1 MFAASRNSLLLRMS
15 LLAGLA
21 YAPAAWAQGPTPGQ
35 NVNMVSGTKW
45 PGGDPFLQRQNEPS
59 IAVSTRNSQHLL
71 AGANDYRT
79 VDLPTSDILP
89 AEEAGDAWLGIFKS
103 FDGGASWQSTLI
115 PGFLQDKSASGL
127 ASPMKGF
134 SAASDPVVRAGSNG
148 MFYYTSIAFNRSTN
162 LGGLFLTRFID
173 LNNKENGDATRYP
186 DLPSDPIRYIGT
198 VEIDSGTAGQFIDK
212 PWMAVDIPRAGALTC
227 NIQVVQPVV
236 QSDGTIVNQTVNQTF
251 PGGNVYL
258 AYAMFV
264 GGTINVRS
272 KIKFV
277 KSSDCGVTWTKPIL
291 LSQTYDI
298 NQGIS
303 MAIDPTTGSVYVA
316 WRVFDSGNDL
326 DTLVVAKSVDGGNT
340 FTKGVPVVAL
350 APFKSTTPAAP
361 AFFDQGTSGTTFRTN
376 AYPAIGVDGNGL
388 VYLAWSQRGV
398 GPSGDARIL
407 LATSADGVNW
417 SVPSP
422 VDSVG
427 MSTDDFGSVYS
438 RGHQFMPSIAIVGGQ
453 VMVTYY
459 DLRLDHTVGFF
470 TPSNPPLQPDPNRG
484 GKLYKELRMPEGEP
498 PAAVFTPF
506 VDDLGLMQRRHTID
520 LMVAQ
525 AAPSANPVFSAPARV
540 SQYIFGLRGD
550 VPNPTQL
557 QQLQENPPNL
567 PLFAMGSEPFFGD
580 YVDITGLTMVPT
592 AAGGWTFNT
601 AANPNQAPVFYT
613 TWTTNQD
620 VRPPLDGN
628 WKNYTPVGAG
638 GRSVFDPTQNR
649 PNCMPGQEGMRN
661 QNIYSSQITQGLQVS
676 SPQTLKPLSTT
687 LQRAF
692 VVLVQNQTNFDK
704 TFHLSI
710 ANQPLLA
717 NGTADPSGFA
727 SFIAGTNNPGPPPSV
742 TPPSPATTTAL
753 DVDIPP
759 HSGITRP
766 VFAVSSNAGAS
777 ITVNVVE
784 TTPPPGNSGLASFVV
799 FNGDP
804 TSPLTLAPPD
814 GVTAGQDIATVEIYS
829 PSTSDPALYN
839 PNAPNP
845 NAPNPN
851 PNTGLSNP
859 NAPNPNAPNPNAPNP
874 NAPNPN
880 APNPNAPNPN
890 APNPNAP
897 NPNAPNSV
905 VANPNAPN
913 PNAPNPNAPNTNITN
928 TSIFDAI
935 YTVTNTGNTAA
946 SYHVKLVGNNP
957 DNIPLQLAV
966 NKTYQTPTSSS
977 YATPTGAMSCQLTT
991 ENHNIAQALI
1001 NNPPIVSA
1009 TNLSD
1014 PNIQDPS
1021 PGNATFSLIPGES
1034 ALLVLR
1040 GYFASYPVNDPGPFT
1055 AFKSLIGQVV
1065 PAVVSHAANTNTN
1078 TIIVSAP
1085 LLITTTSLPD
1095 GIAGQTYAATQLMTV
1110 GGNPG
1115 PLTWAITSGALPAG
1129 LTLNT
1134 SSGTI
1139 SGSPTGTGT
1148 SNFTVQATDS
1158 GSPQH
1163 TTSRSLSIYVAPS
1176 VTLVNPPAGAP
1187 LGDLIFR
1194 GFYLPSYPGVGLGQ
1208 ATLTFAAD
1216 TAGPYTITLTVTSG
1230 AFHGPVIG
1238 SSTATVTLPASRST
1252 FVPLSFNFPSPA
1264 ITPGSLVAFAMTL
1277 VSGPG
1282 SANQLFFDV
1291 STCGLSDMTCTTGGP
1306 AVETNDTTPLLS
1318 TFRRNGVVLT
1328 IVGAT
1333 PPVGAFTPAN
1343 GNMSTT
1349 RWTHTATLL
1358 GTGKVLVAGGTDL
1371 NGSPLASTDLYDPSA
1386 KAFSQTGNLNV
1397 ARSSHTATLLPD
1409 GRVLI
1414 AGGGTASAEL
1424 YNPSTGLFTI
1434 TGSMSKARSGHTA
1447 TLLKDGTVLIA
1458 GGSGD
1463 ATAEIFNP
1471 ASGTFT
1477 PSANNMTAARSFHT
1491 ATLLNSGQVLLVGGE
1506 DSSLANTP
1514 TLSSA
1519 EIYDPTAKIFTATT
1533 SSLATSRELQTAT
1546 LLGGDVYA
1554 IGGRSGSSA
1563 GVVFLSSAEVFHA
1576 SGPNGVTFLFDTF
1589 NIAPV
1594 TQQAGGPPNATTFTL
1609 SGASWISTVE
1619 TYHYNNGNGAT
1630 AGTLSLQDGS
1640 GHVFGP
1646 YPAVGY
1652 TAQSVVGTPS
1662 VAWIATFNLYLGP
1675 GTYTVIDSDPNT
1687 WSFNTGPG
1695 SSNGSGFL
1703 RVTGSFTPPAF
1714 SGVLATL
1721 NTART
1726 THTAT
1731 LLQNGTVFICG
1742 GFNFGALS
1750 SAEVFGLSHSVPSF
1764 TVTGSLATARYFH
1777 TATLLND
1784 GTVLITGG
1792 LNGTTALSSA
1802 EIYHPGP

>member
-1 MFAASRNSLLLRMS
+1 MFERARNFLLLGMS

-21 YAPAAWAQGPTPGQ
+21 CAPVAWAQQGPTPGQ

-59 IAVSTRNSQHLL
+59 IAVSTRNAQHLL

-79 VDLPTSDILP
+79 VDLPISDVLP
-89 AEEAGDAWLGIFKS
+89 AEDAGDAWLGVFKS
-103 FDGGASWQSTLI
+103 FDGGASWQSILV
-115 PGFLQDKSASGL
+115 PGFPQDTSAAGMI
-127 ASPMKGF
+127 SPMKGF
-134 SAASDPVVRAGSNG
+134 TAASDPVVRAGSNG
-148 MFYYTSIAFNRSTN
+148 MFYYSGIAFNRSTN
-162 LGGLFLTRFID
+162 IGGLFLTRFID
-173 LNNKENGDATRYP
+173 LNNKENGDATKYP

-198 VEIDSGTAGQFIDK
+198 VEIDSGIAGQFIDK

-303 MAIDPTTGSVYVA
+303 IALDPATGYVYVA
-316 WRVFDSGNDL
+316 WRVFSSGNDL
-326 DTLVVAKSVDGGNT
+326 SSIVVTKSTDGGNT
-340 FTKGVPVVAL
+340 FTKAVPVQAL
-350 APFKSTTPAAP
+350 PGFNSTTPAAN

-376 AYPAIGVDGNGL
+376 AYPAIGVDGNGQ

-398 GPSGDARIL
+398 GAGGDARIL
-407 LATSADGVNW
+407 LATSADGVSW
-417 SVPSP
+417 SAPAP
-422 VDSVG
+422 VDSAG
-427 MSTDDFGSVYS
+427 MSTDDFGNVYS
-438 RGHQFMPSIAIVGGQ
+438 RGHQFMPSIAIVGGE

-470 TPSNPPLQPDPNRG
+470 SPSDPPLQPDPNHG
-484 GKLYKELRMPEGEP
+484 GRLYKEARTPEGEL

-506 VDDLGLMQRRHTID
+506 VDDLGLMQRRHTLD
-520 LMVAQ
+520 LMVTQ
-525 AAPSANPVFSAPARV
+525 ATPGPNPAFGPPVRV

-567 PLFAMGSEPFFGD
+567 PLFAMGTEPFFGD
-580 YVDITGLTMVPT
+580 YIDVTGLTMVPT
-592 AAGGWTFNT
+592 AAGGWAFNT
-601 AANPNQAPVFYT
+601 AANTNQAPVFYT

-620 VRPPLDGN
+620 VRPPPHGD

-638 GRSVFDPTQNR
+638 GQSVFDPTQNR

-661 QNIYSSQITQGLQVS
+661 QNIYSSQITQGLSVS
-676 SPQTLKPLSTT
+676 SPQTLKPLSST

-704 TFHLSI
+704 TFHLTI
-710 ANQPLLA
+710 ANQPP
-717 NGTADPSGFA
+717 GGFA

-742 TPPSPATTTAL
+742 TPPSTVTTAL

-766 VFAVSSNAGAS
+766 VFTTSSSAGAS

-784 TTPPPGNSGLASFVV
+784 TTPPPGVNSGLTSFVV

-804 TSPLTLAPPD
+804 TSPLQLAPPD
-814 GVTAGQDIATVEIYS
+814 GVTGQDIATVEIYS

-880 APNPNAPNPN
+880 APNSVVANPN
-890 APNPNAP
+890 AL
-897 NPNAPNSV
+897 
-905 VANPNAPN
+905 NPNAPN

-1001 NNPPIVSA
+1001 NNPPIISA
-1009 TNLSD
+1009 TNLSDPNISD

-1021 PGNATFSLIPGES
+1021 PGNATFSLFPGES

-1040 GYFASYPVNDPGPFT
+1040 GYFASYPVNDPGPFM
-1055 AFKSLIGQVV
+1055 AFKSLIGQLV

-1078 TIIVSAP
+1078 TIVVSAP
-1085 LLITTTSLPD
+1085 LLITTASLPD
-1095 GIAGQTYAATQLMTV
+1095 GIAGQTYPTTQLMTV

-1115 PLTWAITSGALPAG
+1115 SLTWAITSGALPGG

-1139 SGSPTGTGT
+1139 SGSPAGTGT
-1148 SNFTVQATDS
+1148 STFTVQATDS
-1158 GSPQH
+1158 GAPQH
-1163 TTSRSLSIYVAPS
+1163 TTSRSLSIHVAAA
-1176 VTLVNPPAGAP
+1176 VTLVSPPAGSG
-1187 LGDLIFR
+1187 GDLIFR
-1194 GFYLPSYPGVGLGQ
+1194 GFYLPSYPGAGLGQ
-1208 ATLTFAAD
+1208 ATLAFSAD
-1216 TAGPYTITLTVTSG
+1216 TAGVYTITLTAFSG
-1230 AFHGPVIG
+1230 AYNGRVIG
-1238 SSTATVTLPASRST
+1238 SSTGAVTLPASRTT
-1252 FVPLSFNFPSPA
+1252 FVPLNFNFPSPA

-1282 SANQLFFDV
+1282 AADQLFFQV
-1291 STCGLSDMTCTTGGP
+1291 SSCGLNDMTCTTGGP
-1306 AVETNDTTPLLS
+1306 AVETNDTAPPLS

-1328 IVGAT
+1328 IVGDT
-1333 PPVGAFTPAN
+1333 PPAGVFTATS
-1343 GNMSTT
+1343 GTMSTT
-1349 RWTHTATLL
+1349 RWAHTATLL
-1358 GTGKVLVAGGTDL
+1358 ATGKVLVAGGTDL
-1371 NGSPLASTDLYDPSA
+1371 NGNPLASTDLYDPSA
-1386 KAFSQTGNLNV
+1386 KTFSQTGNMNV

-1424 YNPSTGLFTI
+1424 YSPSTGLFTT
-1434 TGSMSKARSGHTA
+1434 TGSMSKARSAHTA
-1447 TLLKDGTVLIA
+1447 TLLNNGTVLIA

-1463 ATAEIFNP
+1463 TTAEIFSP

-1477 PSANNMTAARSFHT
+1477 ATANNMTAARSFHT
-1491 ATLLNSGQVLLVGGE
+1491 ATLLNNGQVLLVGGE
-1506 DSSLANTP
+1506 DSSLANIP

-1519 EIYDPTAKIFTATT
+1519 DIYDPTAKTFTTIS

-1546 LLGGDVYA
+1546 
-1554 IGGRSGSSA
+1554 S
-1563 GVVFLSSAEVFHA
+1563 
-1576 SGPNGVTFLFDTF
+1576 
-1589 NIAPV
+1589 
-1594 TQQAGGPPNATTFTL
+1594 
-1609 SGASWISTVE
+1609 
-1619 TYHYNNGNGAT
+1619 
-1630 AGTLSLQDGS
+1630 
-1640 GHVFGP
+1640 
-1646 YPAVGY
+1646 
-1652 TAQSVVGTPS
+1652 
-1662 VAWIATFNLYLGP
+1662 
-1675 GTYTVIDSDPNT
+1675 
-1687 WSFNTGPG
+1687 
-1695 SSNGSGFL
+1695 
-1703 RVTGSFTPPAF
+1703 
-1714 SGVLATL
+1714 
-1721 NTART
+1721 
-1726 THTAT
+1726 
-1731 LLQNGTVFICG
+1731 
-1742 GFNFGALS
+1742 
-1750 SAEVFGLSHSVPSF
+1750 
-1764 TVTGSLATARYFH
+1764 
-1777 TATLLND
+1777 
-1784 GTVLITGG
+1784 
-1792 LNGTTALSSA
+1792 
-1802 EIYHPGP
+1802 